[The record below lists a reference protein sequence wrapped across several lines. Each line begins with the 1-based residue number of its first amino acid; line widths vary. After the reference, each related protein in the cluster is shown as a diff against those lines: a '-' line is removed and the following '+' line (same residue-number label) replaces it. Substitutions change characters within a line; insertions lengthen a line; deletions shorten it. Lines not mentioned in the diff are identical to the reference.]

1 LEKPL
6 DAGDFHPARELFFPF
21 AVKRDQL
28 ALGVT
33 VAEFGKNM
41 PMKRPGHPAELANA
55 YVMPADPTSGY
66 VSGASIATGGKLL
79 L

>member
-6 DAGDFHPARELFFPF
+6 DAGDFHPARELSFPF

-55 YVMPADPTSGY
+55 YVMPADPTCFGRDDCR
-66 VSGASIATGGKLL
+66 TGGKPLL
-79 L
+79 